1 MVSTYNS
8 KAAAA
13 GIDHSTCHAHEA
25 NLLLDEP
32 YVVHED
38 GKRHEAAIGGEHFSQ
53 FDVCIVG
60 LGFHHFENYGHC
72 LRTLSE
78 RVKSGGTVGIIDLF
92 PKEGVSHHRV
102 LSSLK
107 RVSLN
112 AIKRAHSN
120 FT

>member
-13 GIDHSTCHAHEA
+13 GLDHSTCHAHEG

-32 YVVHED
+32 YVVHEEV
-38 GKRHEAAIGGEHFSQ
+38 KRYGAEIGGEHFNQ

-60 LGFHHFENYGHC
+60 LGFHHFENYSHC
-72 LRTLSE
+72 LRMLSE
-78 RVKSGGTVGIIDLF
+78 RVKSGGVVGIIDLF
-92 PKEGVSHHRV
+92 PKEGVSQQHV
-102 LSSLK
+102 LSSLR

-112 AIKRAHSN
+112 MIKRSS
-120 FT
+120 